1 MDTLLGKVYNCVD
14 DLHYS
19 GLEVRGQV
27 DFSHYDDGSVD
38 VAIDLINA
46 YAAAVEH
53 VHTDGHVH
61 TPPEPELDVF
71 LREHDMD
78 PAGVRDGDIRAVRQ
92 LADRLHAVFVV
103 DDPAEAVEVVN
114 AVLVEAGALP
124 QIAGHDGTDWHMH
137 YYPAGARPVDRLAV
151 TAAMGLAVVLC
162 TAGIRRLGRC
172 DSSDCN
178 DVYVD
183 TSRNNRRRFCSDG
196 CGNRAHVAAHRAR
209 RRIEQPD
216 GVRKTSPHAD

>member
-1 MDTLLGKVYNCVD
+1 MDF
-14 DLHYS
+14 
-19 GLEVRGQV
+19 R
-27 DFSHYDDGSVD
+27 HYDDGPVD

-53 VHTDGHVH
+53 VHADGSVH
-61 TPPEPELDVF
+61 MPPAPDLEVF
-71 LREHDMD
+71 LQEHDMD
-78 PAGVRDGDIRAVRQ
+78 ASGVHDDDIHAVRQ
-92 LADRLHAVFVV
+92 LADRLHTAFVV
-103 DDPAEAVEVVN
+103 DDPAAAVEVVN
-114 AVLVEAGALP
+114 SLLIDAGALP
-124 QIAGHDGTDWHMH
+124 QISGHDGTGWHMH

-172 DSSDCN
+172 ASHDCN

-209 RRIEQPD
+209 RRTDQFHEA
-216 GVRKTSPHAD
+216 GETSSDAN

>member
-1 MDTLLGKVYNCVD
+1 
-14 DLHYS
+14 
-19 GLEVRGQV
+19 V
-27 DFSHYDDGSVD
+27 DFRHYDDGSVD

-61 TPPEPELDVF
+61 MPPEPELEVF

-78 PAGVRDGDIRAVRQ
+78 ASGVRDDDIRAVRQ
-92 LADRLHAVFVV
+92 LADRLHTAFVV

-114 AVLVEAGALP
+114 SVLVEAGALP
-124 QIAGHDGTDWHMH
+124 QITDHDGTDWHMH
-137 YYPAGARPVDRLAV
+137 YYPAGARPMDRLAI

-162 TAGIRRLGRC
+162 TAGIRRLGQC
-172 DSSDCN
+172 ASNDCN

-196 CGNRAHVAAHRAR
+196 CSNRTHVAAHRAR
-209 RRIEQPD
+209 RRTDQPD
-216 GVRKTSPHAD
+216 EARETSSDAN